1 MNTYKGWELLE
12 TMPEG
17 WKLDKTAGSPL
28 FGHEFVT
35 NGKSIFNGQKRALLR
50 VVQPQMQICYEEQKQ
65 PVTQVQKIDKP
76 EQIIDAKYPRTVNE
90 LAREKFKRNLLND
103 ILVDLTICEIEGWC
117 KSEYIKE
124 LKDLICSLGNKA
136 YIDVVCSKIETTT

>member
-28 FGHEFVT
+28 FGYSFVT
-35 NGKSIFNGQKRALLR
+35 NGKSVLNGQLRSLLR
-50 VVQPQMQICYEEQKQ
+50 VIQPQMQICYEEQAQHLAQGINKETEKKPKQ
-65 PVTQVQKIDKP
+65 VV
-76 EQIIDAKYPRTVNE
+76 DAKYPRTVNE

-117 KSEYIKE
+117 KAEYIKQ
-124 LKDLICSLGNKA
+124 LKDLICSLGNKT
-136 YIDVVCSKIETTT
+136 YIDA